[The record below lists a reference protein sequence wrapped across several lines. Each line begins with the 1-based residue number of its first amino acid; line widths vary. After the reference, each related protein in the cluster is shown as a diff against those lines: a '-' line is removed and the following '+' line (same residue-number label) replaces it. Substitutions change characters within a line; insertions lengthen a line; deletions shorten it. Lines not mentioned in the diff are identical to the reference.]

1 MGSKVIRYPGWL
13 EMSMRC
19 TRTVIS
25 PANSHLAI
33 WTPNSYSQCLSTCM
47 GGCLTHI
54 MSKTKLL
61 IFFSNT
67 FGRSFQALKP
77 KYYSLSVTVYLS
89 SHLLVNPSAPTISY
103 FPNIQISIIK
113 YWWKKYSESL
123 LTTFYHIY
131 HHHHGPAPSISL
143 SDYRNHLTSLPTS
156 IIAPLEP
163 TQHCSC

>member
-1 MGSKVIRYPGWL
+1 MYKMSPVLPIATWL
-13 EMSMRC
+13 YELQ
-19 TRTVIS
+19 THI
-25 PANSHLAI
+25 ANV
-33 WTPNSYSQCLSTCM
+33 YSTCM

-54 MSKTKLL
+54 MSKTELL

-67 FGRSFQALKP
+67 FFGRSFQALRP
-77 KYYSLSVTVYLS
+77 KYYSLSMTVYLS
-89 SHLLVNPSAPTISY
+89 SHLLVNPSVPTISY

-113 YWWKKYSESL
+113 YWWNKYSESL
-123 LTTFYHIY
+123 LTAFYHIY
-131 HHHHGPAPSISL
+131 CYHHGPAPSISL